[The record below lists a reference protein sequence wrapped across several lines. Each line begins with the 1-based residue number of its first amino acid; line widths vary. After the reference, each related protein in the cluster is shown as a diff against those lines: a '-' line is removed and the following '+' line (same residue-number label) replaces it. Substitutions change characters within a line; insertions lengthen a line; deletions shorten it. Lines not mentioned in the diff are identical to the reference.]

1 MSISVCTE
9 FDNMVMNGYDVV
21 MRSVNIAK
29 FKAELGKYLSYVR
42 NGEEIIVL
50 DRKDPLA
57 RVVPFKEKQLPK
69 LIIDEAL
76 EDPQSLFALQASP
89 IAGKSTDSLR
99 FLKEER
105 ADS

>member
-1 MSISVCTE
+1 
-9 FDNMVMNGYDVV
+9 MVTNGYDLV

-42 NGEEIIVL
+42 NGEDIVVL
-50 DRKDPLA
+50 DRKHPLA
-57 RVVPFKEKQLPK
+57 RVIPFKEKK
-69 LIIDEAL
+69 LLNLVVEEAID
-76 EDPQSLFALQASP
+76 DPQSLFALQVSP
-89 IAGKSTDSLR
+89 ITGKSTDSLR